1 MANKRS
7 VALTQDEYK
16 NIIQV
21 MRTGFYYNGV
31 NYKKNNRIATILVM
45 EANLGLRIGDIL
57 KLRLCDI
64 IKDGGR
70 YRLSIVEQK
79 TNKSRNYTVPLEIYI
94 YLQEYA
100 LENGIRQDAR
110 LFPITSRAVEKHLKQ
125 VALYLGLNNIGT
137 HSFRKFYATEIYKNN
152 NYNIV
157 LVQELLQHSSAA
169 ITQRYIG
176 IQQKDL
182 EDAISKHIN
191 LL

>member
-31 NYKKNNRIATILVM
+31 NYKRNNRIATILVM

-79 TNKSRNYTVPLEIYI
+79 TNKSRNYTVPIEIYI
-94 YLQEYA
+94 YLQEY
-100 LENGIRQDAR
+100 I
-110 LFPITSRAVEKHLKQ
+110 
-125 VALYLGLNNIGT
+125 LYY
-137 HSFRKFYATEIYKNN
+137 H
-152 NYNIV
+152 
-157 LVQELLQHSSAA
+157 Q
-169 ITQRYIG
+169 
-176 IQQKDL
+176 
-182 EDAISKHIN
+182 
-191 LL
+191 

>member
-79 TNKSRNYTVPLEIYI
+79 TNKSRNYTVPIEIYI
-94 YLQEYA
+94 QKYV
-100 LENGIRQDAR
+100 LENGIRQEAR
-110 LFPITSRAVEKHLKQ
+110 LFPIVSRAVEKHLKQ
-125 VALYLGLNNIGT
+125 ASEYLGLNDIGT
-137 HSFRKFYATEIYKNN
+137 HSFRKFYATEVYKNN

-157 LVQELLQHSSAA
+157 LVQELLQHSSAE
-169 ITQRYIG
+169 ITQRYVG

-182 EDAISKHIN
+182 EDAISKHIK

>member
-1 MANKRS
+1 MANKKS
-7 VALTQDEYK
+7 VALTQEEYK

-21 MRTGFYYNGV
+21 IRTGFHYNGI

-57 KLRLCDI
+57 NLRLSDI

-79 TNKSRNYTVPLEIYI
+79 TNKKRNYTVPIEIYI

-100 LENGIRQDAR
+100 LENGIKQDAR
-110 LFPITSRAVEKHLKQ
+110 LFSITSRAVEKHLKQ
-125 VALYLGLNNIGT
+125 VAAYLGLENIGT

>member
-7 VALTQDEYK
+7 VALTQEEYK

-21 MRTGFYYNGV
+21 IRTGFRYNGV

-57 KLRLCDI
+57 KLKLADI

-79 TNKSRNYTVPLEIYI
+79 TGKKRNYTVPIEIYI

-100 LENGIRQDAR
+100 LENGIRQEAR

-125 VALYLGLNNIGT
+125 AALYLGLNNIGT